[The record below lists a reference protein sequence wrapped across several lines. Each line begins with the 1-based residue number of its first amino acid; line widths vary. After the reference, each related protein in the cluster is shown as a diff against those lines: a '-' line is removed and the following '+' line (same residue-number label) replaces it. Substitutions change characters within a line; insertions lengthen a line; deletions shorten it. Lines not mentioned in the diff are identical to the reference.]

1 VRLPPP
7 TGTEVPVNDEVRR
20 LWVENDGGLYDL
32 QRRSRLSLTKWVR
45 ANRTLIDEVAKNV
58 QDGTKRQSY
67 LKYGG

>member
-1 VRLPPP
+1 M
-7 TGTEVPVNDEVRR
+7 NDDDRR
-20 LWVENDGGLYDL
+20 LWVENDEGLYDL
-32 QRRSRLSLTKWVR
+32 QRSSRLSLTKWVR